1 MAKGESWGTRI
12 RRARLER
19 GLSADELAKKSQVAR
34 ATIYGIE
41 GGERTPRPATLRKI
55 LHALDKTPKLPEI

>member
-1 MAKGESWGTRI
+1 MAKGESWGERI

-19 GLSADELAKKSQVAR
+19 GLPAEELAKKAGVAR

-41 GGERTPRPATLRKI
+41 SGHRKPRPTTLRKV
-55 LHALDKTPKLPEI
+55 LQALEKIPKLPEI